1 MQRLDIRSI
10 FRLLLSRFRMLLIF
24 AVIFAVLFGAVTYL
38 FVPDTYASGVSVY
51 VSSLASAA
59 DKQAASYSSLNSA
72 EWLVLTY
79 AEILQNRV
87 TLQKVLPKL
96 SRHLTEAELAG
107 MVKVQGIED
116 TAIMRITVTA
126 DDPEFAREI
135 CDAMAQVSP
144 EVLQSVV
151 GVGSVKVI
159 GKALKGMKTSPRAP
173 RMAVLG
179 ALCGMAVA
187 ALIVIL
193 RYLNDSTIK
202 TESSLKER
210 LGVPVLGT
218 IPSFNQTLKGEKTHA

>member
-10 FRLLLSRFRMLLIF
+10 FRLLLSRFRMLLVF
-24 AVIFAVLFGAVTYL
+24 AVIFAVILGAVTY
-38 FVPDTYASGVSVY
+38 FFIPDTYASGVSVY
-51 VSSLASAA
+51 VSSIASAA
-59 DKQAASYSSLNSA
+59 DKQVASYSSLNSA

-96 SRHLTEAELAG
+96 SRHLTVAELAD
-107 MVKVQGIED
+107 MVQVVGIED

-126 DDPEFAREI
+126 DDPDFSREI

-144 EVLQSVV
+144 DVLQSVV

-159 GKALKGMKTSPRAP
+159 GKALKGSKTSPRVP

-179 ALCGMAVA
+179 ALLGIVIAAV
-187 ALIVIL
+187 IVIL
-193 RYLNDSTIK
+193 RYLNDNTIK
-202 TESSLKER
+202 TESALKER

-218 IPSFNQTLKGEKTHA
+218 VPSFNQALKGEKTHA